1 MANTEEQN
9 SGVVSAFRVPK
20 RNLNIGGID
29 KKNRPFNPRFN
40 RPIKRNEIFEKLIS
54 DGIISAVSFG
64 SKNCFFTKEL
74 SEENKT
80 ILKEKIDADNKL
92 AQLKYSKVDIDE
104 KGWWTIYT
112 STKDGIKPSKELSD
126 AIDTYH
132 SFSDPE
138 DKNCLTMYGEI
149 GFSVDFSKLN
159 MVADDEGISFPYGIL
174 FFSDSKSFINQF
186 SAKCAVLPRRLEK
199 ARNNAYIYQIEDWTD
214 ARISGSFRSSG
225 HFVIFFVSNVET
237 ITGEDGEQYTY
248 PKVSLYDIE
257 VLLNRDK
264 DGTISAVG
272 IGKVES
278 SEVTANSI
286 AKDAYGSEINYLIKN
301 AFGKHSVASIA
312 SSRFVSD
319 YIYLIGDDPRYY
331 DLSLFNSDTV
341 DERKKNSEKFS
352 SQKKVE
358 TTQEKS
364 EEHSDNK
371 PKKKAVKKNNKK
383 NETGSTETEK
393 VSESEEKTTI
403 AEDTT
408 AKSSE

>member
-20 RNLNIGGID
+20 RTLNIGGID
-29 KKNRPFNPRFN
+29 KKSRPFNPRFN
-40 RPIKRNEIFEKLIS
+40 RPIKRNEIFDKLIS

-74 SEENKT
+74 SEENKE
-80 ILKEKIDADNKL
+80 ILKTKIDADNKV

-104 KGWWTIYT
+104 KGWWSIYT
-112 STKDGIKPSKELSD
+112 STKDGIKPSKELSE

-159 MVADDEGISFPYGIL
+159 MISDDEGISFPYGIL

-199 ARNNAYIYQIEDWTD
+199 ARNNAYINQIEDWTD

-225 HFVIFFVSNVET
+225 HFVIFFVSNTET
-237 ITGEDGEQYTY
+237 ITEEDGTQYTY

-272 IGKVES
+272 IGKVDYE
-278 SEVTANSI
+278 EVTANSI
-286 AKDAYGSEINYLIKN
+286 NKDAYGSEINYLIKN
-301 AFGKHSVASIA
+301 AFGKRSVASIA
-312 SSRFVSD
+312 TSRFVSD
-319 YIYLIGDDPRYY
+319 YIYLVGDDPRYY

-341 DERKKNSEKFS
+341 DERKKNSEKFT
-352 SQKKVE
+352 SQKPNAE
-358 TTQEKS
+358 NQTTEQKT
-364 EEHSDNK
+364 NIP
-371 PKKKAVKKNNKK
+371 PKKKAVKKTNK
-383 NETGSTETEK
+383 NVTSETEK
-393 VSESEEKTTI
+393 STESEKT
-403 AEDTT
+403 D
-408 AKSSE
+408 